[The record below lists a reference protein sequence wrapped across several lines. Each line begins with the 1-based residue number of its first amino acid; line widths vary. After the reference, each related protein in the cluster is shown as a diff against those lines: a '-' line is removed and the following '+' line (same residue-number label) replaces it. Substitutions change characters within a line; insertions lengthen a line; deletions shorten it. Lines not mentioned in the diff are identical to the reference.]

1 MWNVRAKVTP
11 LNNSGD
17 WNHFKITQTIPEQ
30 HTRTAQ
36 NEGNA
41 NNSHMRHCA
50 HTTESTNVNVQN
62 IFHMRNKITC
72 STNCKYRTAAKVCTQ
87 ETWFVSGI

>member
-1 MWNVRAKVTP
+1 MILV
-11 LNNSGD
+11 
-17 WNHFKITQTIPEQ
+17 ITGATGTISKSFSPYLSQ